1 MEGKKAVLVAPSEEG
16 PKACRILVEMFRM
29 SFDYL
34 GMEFIDSILSTAYER
49 AEVSANKEDL
59 KKAYELGISL

>member
-1 MEGKKAVLVAPSEEG
+1 
-16 PKACRILVEMFRM
+16 M

-34 GMEFIDSILSTAYER
+34 GMEFVDSILSTAYER
-49 AEVSANKEDL
+49 AEVSANKEEL